1 MKDIHGHIF
10 DFYKQLKSHPDHLKV
25 LGNGKQKKS
34 YLYINDCIDA
44 MMFSIN
50 KSEQNINIFNLGT
63 DEYCQVIDSIK
74 WISDELNV
82 KPKLKFTGGE
92 RGWIGD
98 NPFYIFGY
106 NKD

>member
-1 MKDIHGHIF
+1 
-10 DFYKQLKSHPDHLKV
+10 
-25 LGNGKQKKS
+25 
-34 YLYINDCIDA
+34 
-44 MMFSIN
+44 MFSIN

-98 NPFYIFGY
+98 NPFIYLDTTKIRKLGWKPRLNIQDSVTKTVSFLSKNEWIFETR
-106 NKD
+106 K